1 MKPRT
6 KIDGGGLRKD
16 TGKLRVDLIPADVQ
30 KELAKV
36 LTFGAKK
43 YAERNWERG
52 MPWSKAA
59 GPLDR
64 HWLDFKLGLRVDPES
79 KCLTIAH
86 VLCNAVFLCAWE
98 LRGLQGLDD
107 LEPFA
112 RALVG
117 VSTSGPR
124 RRTHKSKQKNKKGH

>member
-1 MKPRT
+1 MSTVKRVKT
-6 KIDGGGLRKD
+6 DGGGLRHD
-16 TGKLRVDLIPADVQ
+16 AGKLRLDLVPTDVLQ
-30 KELAKV
+30 ELARV

-59 GPLDR
+59 GPLER
-64 HWLDFKLGLRVDPES
+64 HWADFKLGKRRDPES
-79 KCLTIAH
+79 RCLAIAH

-98 LRGLQGLDD
+98 LRNMGHLDD

-112 RALVG
+112 RKFKR
-117 VSTSGPR
+117 TNR
-124 RRTHKSKQKNKKGH
+124 RG